1 MRLSKFL
8 YFRKL
13 SMQPF
18 DPLRSVNQPGGESVT
33 GETFRAV
40 YDTHSTASSAS
51 SSALYD
57 YFLSTKLNL
66 IS

>member
-1 MRLSKFL
+1 MTHPLIAPSDPFKGLGIAEMRLSKFL

-33 GETFRAV
+33 GE
-40 YDTHSTASSAS
+40 
-51 SSALYD
+51 
-57 YFLSTKLNL
+57 N
-66 IS
+66 I